1 MSPANFS
8 LLLAEYNI
16 ISDLNDIDLN
26 GVVDNNNLSATI
38 IKDYTKDLEDYFT
51 GKSNK
56 IERKQT
62 VSIL

>member
-8 LLLAEYNI
+8 LFLAEYNI

-56 IERKQT
+56 IEHKQT

>member
-56 IERKQT
+56 IEYKQT